1 MQPYKFKVKYE
12 PGPSNIADPLWRLV
26 GNLKSSSSHSAE
38 ADEYV
43 TFVPQEVEEA
53 SAIDEE
59 LCAVKEWL
67 NGKPL
72 KKLKPTKNSTWP
84 YLNKILAH
92 FINAIKTKGYDVL
105 GVNLFPHKLMGG
117 MRFPHKK
124 GVTLSSSV

>member
-12 PGPSNIADPLWRLV
+12 PGPSSIADSLSRLV

-59 LCAVKEWL
+59 LCAVKE
-67 NGKPL
+67 
-72 KKLKPTKNSTWP
+72 
-84 YLNKILAH
+84 
-92 FINAIKTKGYDVL
+92 
-105 GVNLFPHKLMGG
+105 
-117 MRFPHKK
+117 
-124 GVTLSSSV
+124 

>member
-12 PGPSNIADPLWRLV
+12 PGPSNIADPLSRLV

-59 LCAVKEWL
+59 LSAVKE
-67 NGKPL
+67 
-72 KKLKPTKNSTWP
+72 
-84 YLNKILAH
+84 
-92 FINAIKTKGYDVL
+92 
-105 GVNLFPHKLMGG
+105 
-117 MRFPHKK
+117 
-124 GVTLSSSV
+124 